1 MRGDLANSSAKAES
15 NNGCLTNVLGLQKNS
30 ADYLKKITTWGFFVI
45 LSSCGV
51 KSTQSLSLQDLAN
64 SKVPSA
70 VDADR
75 TFETDEGEELRVVS
89 RAVFEQLVSEGQVK
103 KLKSASNESNQ
114 LLVALPKKMMG
125 KKHYFGAV
133 ITKTDDQTN
142 EQYGGLKLT
151 DLPPLHVYPRI
162 EKNQKGESALVLVG
176 CSQNCKSNEKGNE
189 EISAFPISGEDSDKV
204 YVDFSKIG
212 SDLNLVEIFDP
223 FGQYLHL
230 KGISAKTVEVSY
242 TASTLQF
249 DVEALMEEMPVNFEI
264 AKLLGVPNLQKNVQ
278 KSSKA
283 KQVKFTSRWYLKR
296 SFKDNNFQPQVPT
309 DGIGYFLTDR
319 FQTPHIIKHPYLG
332 KDGKLLNVHYFIKNV
347 PEEFKASFQQA
358 FEDWNDLFQDK
369 LGVRLLTYEFVN
381 AGDPL
386 AETLTP
392 GDVRVHVLE
401 WDLVN
406 RAPYGGLGPSIV
418 DQETGSIISSN
429 VLIQGPAVVEIYSK
443 WFQVNREAQAL
454 EDSGLA
460 DRAAEVLREGRNEAF
475 EELNALQKGPRFQ
488 LALNGKYLFRVN
500 AQDPRLQDKAA
511 TKLDFE
517 TVPANT
523 TYEEYMFGYF
533 REMVAHEL
541 GHNMGLRHNFRGN
554 LFASSGLEVGRQSA
568 SIMEYLGR
576 AYRHKDRISE
586 YDHMAINYGYKFVEP
601 ARRDMFCTDENV
613 YDPARHRG
621 SAECS
626 RDDAENDP
634 YTFFLRRFVRVRDL
648 FIGSGNAEAPVW
660 TKDDIMPHFA
670 KYADGV
676 LSYGESAQRS
686 MESWIRFFALPG
698 RPQKDVAAVKQ
709 FVVSSLEKVA
719 CEAGVEESLKQTK
732 SPEAAQVALDNLKE
746 FRRQVQGRVK
756 LFLGESYASQIK
768 CVQPVVPVPLQDDPD
783 DPNFIAHSL

>member
-1 MRGDLANSSAKAES
+1 MRGDLANSSAKAEN
-15 NNGCLTNVLGLQKNS
+15 NNGLRLQKNS
-30 ADYLKKITTWGFFVI
+30 ADYLKKIASWGFIAI

-51 KSTQSLSLQDLAN
+51 KSTQSPSLQDLAN
-64 SKVPSA
+64 SKVPSV
-70 VDADR
+70 VDADK

-103 KLKSASNESNQ
+103 KLKSTSSDANQ
-114 LLVALPKKMMG
+114 LLVALPKKIVG

-162 EKNQKGESALVLVG
+162 DKNQKGESVLVFVG
-176 CSQNCKSNEKGNE
+176 CSQNCKPNVKGE
-189 EISAFPISGEDSDKV
+189 EEVIAFPISGEDKDKV

-264 AKLLGVPNLQKNVQ
+264 AKLLGVPNLQKIQ

-296 SFKDNNFQPQVPT
+296 GFSDSKFQPQVPT
-309 DGIGYFLTDR
+309 DGIGYFLTER

-332 KDGKLLNVHYFIKNV
+332 KNGKLLNVHYFIKNV

-386 AETLTP
+386 AENLTP

-406 RAPYGGLGPSIV
+406 KAPYGGLGPSIA
-418 DQETGSIISSN
+418 DQETGSILSSN

-460 DRAAEVLREGRNEAF
+460 DRAAEVLRDGRNEAF

-517 TVPANT
+517 TVPANV

-613 YDPARHRG
+613 YDLARHKG

-648 FIGSGNAEAPVW
+648 YTASGTSEAPVW
-660 TKDDIMPHFA
+660 TKEDIKPHLA
-670 KYADGV
+670 KYLDGV

-709 FVVSSLEKVA
+709 FVASSLASVA
-719 CEAGVEESLKQTK
+719 CEAGVEESLKQSK
-732 SPEAAQVALDNLKE
+732 GPEAAQVALTNLND
-746 FRRQVQGRVK
+746 FRKQVQDRLK
-756 LFLGESYASQIK
+756 LVLGESYAGQVT
-768 CVQPVVPVPLQDDPD
+768 CVKNAAPVPLQDDPD
-783 DPNFIAHSL
+783 DPNFIAQSL